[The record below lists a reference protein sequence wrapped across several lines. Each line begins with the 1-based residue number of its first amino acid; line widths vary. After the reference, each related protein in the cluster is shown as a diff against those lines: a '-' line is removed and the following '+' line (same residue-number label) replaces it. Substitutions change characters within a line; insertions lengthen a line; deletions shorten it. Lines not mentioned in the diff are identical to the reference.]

1 MCYREALQAW
11 RKEATTAL
19 TAGFLM
25 EEFWWM
31 TMEPVEVGGWRRLRG
46 SFLIPSMKVKAVVL
60 TQYGVRFADALV
72 GRFADGPGDRFAKVF
87 VGHSVEISPPEDK

>member
-31 TMEPVEVGGWRRLRG
+31 TMEPVEVGGWKRLRG
-46 SFLIPSMKVKAVVL
+46 SFLIPSMKEKAVAL
-60 TQYGVRFADALV
+60 TQYG
-72 GRFADGPGDRFAKVF
+72 GRFADVLFGRFAVGPGDRFAKVF
-87 VGHSVEISPPEDK
+87 VGQSVEISPPEDK

>member
-11 RKEATTAL
+11 RREATTAL

-31 TMEPVEVGGWRRLRG
+31 TMEPVELGGWKRLRG
-46 SFLIPSMKVKAVVL
+46 SFLILMMEKAVAL

-87 VGHSVEISPPEDK
+87 VGHSVEISPPEDR